1 MKKYLI
7 FFIAFFIVCNS
18 NNETTNQEEVSSP
31 PSTENSIENN
41 DESTTTTTEIVQLES
56 FKGTVYVI
64 QQNESRV
71 SYLAP
76 KQFFFFGLETVEG
89 ITSEIIG

>member
-41 DESTTTTTEIVQLES
+41 EIVQA
-56 FKGTVYVI
+56 FRVKGKYFDCGTPNEYVDLLKEAI
-64 QQNESRV
+64 
-71 SYLAP
+71 L
-76 KQFFFFGLETVEG
+76 
-89 ITSEIIG
+89 